1 MIKFRSQKTFNEFVI
16 ILIIPKKVWFLP
28 KLQQIKE
35 IKNIL
40 GLDDPYDLSIIIV
53 NYNTADFI
61 VDCLNSIAP
70 QQGVNFEVIIV
81 DNDSEDKSPDIVI
94 NDFPWVNL
102 VPNETNVGFAK
113 ANNQALKICRGRFV
127 YYLNPDTKVR
137 SGAFRNIVSF
147 MDSHPEVG
155 LAGTRIVNPDGSLQ
169 SSVECRYPGQ
179 RHAKRELEGLKGYS
193 SHSTCKYYAGLLADS
208 NLKNCV
214 TLF

>member
-1 MIKFRSQKTFNEFVI
+1 M
-16 ILIIPKKVWFLP
+16 
-28 KLQQIKE
+28 
-35 IKNIL
+35 

-81 DNDSEDKSPDIVI
+81 DNASEDRSPDIVI

-113 ANNQALKICRGRFV
+113 ANNQALKICSGRFV
-127 YYLNPDTKVR
+127 YYLNPDTRVR

-179 RHAKRELEGLKGYS
+179 RHAKRELEGLKGEIAWVLGAS
-193 SHSTCKYYAGLLADS
+193 MIGRRDLLEALDGFDEVFFFMG
-208 NLKNCV
+208 KI
-214 TLF
+214 

>member
-81 DNDSEDKSPDIVI
+81 DNASEDRSPDIVI

-113 ANNQALKICRGRFV
+113 ANNQALKISSGRFV
-127 YYLNPDTKVR
+127 YYLNPDTRVR
-137 SGAFRNIVSF
+137 SGAFR
-147 MDSHPEVG
+147 
-155 LAGTRIVNPDGSLQ
+155 
-169 SSVECRYPGQ
+169 SVF
-179 RHAKRELEGLKGYS
+179 EG
-193 SHSTCKYYAGLLADS
+193 
-208 NLKNCV
+208 
-214 TLF
+214 

>member
-81 DNDSEDKSPDIVI
+81 DNASEDRSPDIVI

-113 ANNQALKICRGRFV
+113 ANNQALKICSGRFV
-127 YYLNPDTKVR
+127 YYLNPDTRVR
-137 SGAFRNIVSF
+137 SGAFR
-147 MDSHPEVG
+147 
-155 LAGTRIVNPDGSLQ
+155 
-169 SSVECRYPGQ
+169 SVF
-179 RHAKRELEGLKGYS
+179 EG
-193 SHSTCKYYAGLLADS
+193 
-208 NLKNCV
+208 
-214 TLF
+214 